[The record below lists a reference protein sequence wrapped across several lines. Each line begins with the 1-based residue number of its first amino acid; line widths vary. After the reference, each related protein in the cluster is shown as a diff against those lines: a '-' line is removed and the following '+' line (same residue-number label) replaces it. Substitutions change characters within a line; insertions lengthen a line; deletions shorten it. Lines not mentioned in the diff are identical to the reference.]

1 MILKIIYLKNL
12 FMDEAHELRSTL
24 PELVGYEN
32 EFDNSCDLNGYD
44 GHGELDVISE
54 EILKDNNEKIV
65 YEFTHE
71 RWVNAFKRVV
81 TLNEDGSIKVYTK
94 SFAVNEYSD
103 QDEEEF
109 IFTLEQDVGIIS
121 IEKWVN
127 DKRIDQ
133 YDNEFEGEEYAR
145 LHLAGDIVRIT
156 RIIDALMKDI
166 RAVEKYLKETK

>member
-1 MILKIIYLKNL
+1 MILKNL
-12 FMDEAHELRSTL
+12 FMSEAHELRSTL

-32 EFDNSCDLNGYD
+32 EFDNSYDLNGYD
-44 GHGELDVISE
+44 GHWDLDIITE
-54 EILKDNNEKIV
+54 EIFKNEENESII

-71 RWVNAFKRVV
+71 RWVDAFARTV

-103 QDEEEF
+103 QDTGEF
-109 IFTLEQDVGIIS
+109 LFTLEQDGGIIS
-121 IEKWVN
+121 IEERVN
-127 DKRIDQ
+127 DERVDKYEDK
-133 YDNEFEGEEYAR
+133 YKGEEYAR